1 MPPAESPQTPALEAV
16 LAEYGASLARVA
28 RTYEASRAGREDLL
42 QDIAVA
48 LLQALPRFR
57 GDSALGTFVYRV
69 ATNVAIDRLARQP
82 PAALELS
89 AIEDRPDPA
98 PTPESLHAAEHR
110 RERLLRAVRRLP
122 LTLRQVMSLVLEG
135 LSHAQVAAV
144 LGLTEN
150 NVAVRANRA
159 RTQLRLWLEE

>member
-1 MPPAESPQTPALEAV
+1 MKV
-16 LAEYGASLARVA
+16 LVTGASGVLGHTLVPQLVEKG
-28 RTYEASRAGREDLL
+28 Y
-42 QDIAVA
+42 DI
-48 LLQALPRFR
+48 
-57 GDSALGTFVYRV
+57 
-69 ATNVAIDRLARQP
+69 RLF
-82 PAALELS
+82 
-89 AIEDRPDPA
+89 DMV